1 MTYSDLF
8 YYLPLTHYL
17 SAEAQPFPLRLD
29 ACSEL
34 SFASF
39 VTQWEESHNLF
50 ERVNRFKLYVLFV
63 KQLPPSVTRIRLIF
77 HCPYVRV
84 FRFRHLLC
92 VIDWDELVEVLK
104 ARPGLEGVEVS
115 VVGKYLAKAWKKD
128 HNNRDLGQL
137 VHTVLT
143 GEFITSCLNGYSCSL
158 ADIPAVVLTSHTVL
172 AECFL

>member
-8 YYLPLTHYL
+8 HYLPLTYYF
-17 SAEAQPFPLRLD
+17 SAEAQPFPLGLD

-39 VTQWEESHNLF
+39 ATQWEESRNLF

-92 VIDWDELVEVLK
+92 AIDWDELVEVLK

-143 GEFITSCLNGYSCSL
+143 GGFITSCLNRCSCSS
-158 ADIPAVVLTSHTVL
+158 ADIPAVVLTSHTIL

>member
-8 YYLPLTHYL
+8 YYLPLTHYF
-17 SAEAQPFPLRLD
+17 SAEAQPFPLGLD

-39 VTQWEESHNLF
+39 ATQWEESHNLF

-104 ARPGLEGVEVS
+104 LRPGLEGVEIC
-115 VVGKYLAKAWKKD
+115 VVGKHFANAWKKD
-128 HNNRDLGQL
+128 HNN
-137 VHTVLT
+137 
-143 GEFITSCLNGYSCSL
+143 
-158 ADIPAVVLTSHTVL
+158 
-172 AECFL
+172 